1 MLFALLSG
9 LFLFC
14 KTILAIFKRRY
25 TESPIVVVSEGLAY
39 MQYLDHK

>member
-1 MLFALLSG
+1 MLCARLSS
-9 LFLFC
+9 LFYFC

-25 TESPIVVVSEGLAY
+25 TASPIVVVSEELAY